1 MKRFLLMLLGVGS
14 LFLLVK
20 LAATISII
28 PEDDLEE
35 DEIESNANL

>member
-1 MKRFLLMLLGVGS
+1 MLLSAGS

-20 LAATISII
+20 LAATISFI
-28 PEDDLEE
+28 PEYDLEE

>member
-1 MKRFLLMLLGVGS
+1 MKRFLLMLLSVGS

-20 LAATISII
+20 LAATISFI